1 MYRQFDM
8 RDIAQT
14 RWKNGGGLTQEI
26 VSWPLRSG
34 VNEFQWRVSVA
45 TITAS
50 GPFSAFPGID
60 RVILLL
66 DGDGVRLR
74 SGEQS
79 LDHRLDQPHRPLYFA
94 GDSPCDCELL
104 GSASRDFNVMT
115 RRDVV
120 AADVQML
127 TARTTTPTSNCGV
140 VFAARGTW
148 ILRTHRDITLRPDT
162 GICWAGEP
170 LQWTASPAEDSSAVL
185 IAVRIFERGVRG

>member
-14 RWKNGGGLTQEI
+14 PWKNGGGRTQEI
-26 VSWPLRSG
+26 VSWPLQSG

-45 TITAS
+45 SITAS
-50 GPFSAFPGID
+50 GPFSAFPGVD

-66 DGDGVRLR
+66 DGNGVRLS
-74 SGEQS
+74 SGAQR
-79 LDHRLDQPHRPLYFA
+79 LDHRLDRPYQALYFA

-120 AADVQML
+120 AADVQIL
-127 TARTTTPTSNCGV
+127 TARTTAPISNCGV

-148 ILRTHRDITLRPDT
+148 ILRAHHDVTLGPDS

-170 LQWTASPAEDSSAVL
+170 LQWTASPAEDSAAVL
-185 IAVRIFERGVRG
+185 IAVRIFERAARG

>member
-14 RWKNGGGLTQEI
+14 QWKNGGGRTQEI
-26 VSWPLRSG
+26 VSWPLQSG
-34 VNEFQWRVSVA
+34 VNEFQWRASVA
-45 TITAS
+45 SITAS
-50 GPFSAFPGID
+50 GPFSVFPGVD

-66 DGDGVRLR
+66 AGDGVRLR
-74 SGEQS
+74 SGEQR

-115 RRDVV
+115 RRDAV
-120 AADVQML
+120 AADVQIF
-127 TARTTTPTSNCGV
+127 TARTMAPASDHGV

-148 ILRTHRDITLRPDT
+148 IVRTHHDVTLGPDT
-162 GICWAGEP
+162 GICWAGES
-170 LQWTASPAEDSSAVL
+170 LQWTASPAEDSAAVL
-185 IAVRIFERGVRG
+185 IAVRIFERAVHG